1 MKVLLTGA
9 TGFIGRR
16 LRRALLA
23 AGHEVLAVS
32 RHAPSGPQPP
42 RLRWLALDFAQAL
55 TPAHWLP
62 HLQGVD
68 AVVNAVGL
76 FREHGAQTF
85 AALHHRA
92 PVALFQ
98 ACAQAGVRRV
108 VQISA
113 LGVEAGA
120 TAYQRSKHAADEA
133 LRALPLDATVVQPS
147 LVFGEDGPS
156 ARFFLGLASLP
167 LLALPRGGPLQPV
180 HVDDAVAALV
190 ALLQA
195 PARAWAGRRVALVG
209 PRALSLPEYLQALR
223 AAQGLPRAPVFQIP
237 GPLAALGAQWAGR
250 LGSPLLDADSWRMLQ
265 QGNAAP
271 AEAITAL
278 LGRPPRPA
286 QAFIPREHADAA
298 RAQARLAW
306 TLPLLRLA
314 LALVWL
320 ITAAVSL
327 GLYPVQQSYELLART
342 GIPPALQPLMLYGAA
357 ALDALLGLLTLW
369 PLRPRMRRRLWAAQA
384 LLIGFYTGVI
394 SWRLPEFWLH
404 PYGPLSKNLPILA
417 LLALLAA
424 LEPPDRP
431 EGREARKAA
440 PEPR

>member
-9 TGFIGRR
+9 TGFIGSR
-16 LRRALLA
+16 LRQALLD
-23 AGHEVLAVS
+23 AGHSVVAVS
-32 RHAPSGPQPP
+32 RHAPTAPQPP
-42 RLRWLALDFAQAL
+42 RLQWLALDFARAL
-55 TPAHWLP
+55 TPAQWLP
-62 HLQGVD
+62 YLQGVD
-68 AVVNAVGL
+68 AVVNAVGI
-76 FREHGAQTF
+76 FREAGSQTF
-85 AALHHRA
+85 EALHHRA

-113 LGVEAGA
+113 LGVAAGT

-156 ARFFLGLASLP
+156 ARFFLTLSSLP

-180 HVDDAVAALV
+180 HVDDAVAALA

-195 PARAWAGRRVALVG
+195 PAAAWAGRRVALVG
-209 PRALSLPEYLQALR
+209 PQPLSLTQYLQALR
-223 AAQGLPRAPVFQIP
+223 AAQGLPRAPVLSVP
-237 GPLAALGAQWAGR
+237 GPLAAWGARIAGR
-250 LGSPLLDADSWRMLQ
+250 LGSSLLDEDSWHMLQ

-271 AEAITAL
+271 ADDITRL

-286 QAFIPREHADAA
+286 QAFIPRARADAA

-306 TLPLLRLA
+306 TLWLLRLS

-320 ITAAVSL
+320 ITAAVSY

-342 GIPPALQPLMLYGAA
+342 GVPPALQPLMLYGAA
-357 ALDALLGLLTLW
+357 TFDLALGVLTLW
-369 PLRPRMRRRLWAAQA
+369 PLRPRARRWLWGTQAA
-384 LLIGFYTGVI
+384 LIGFYTVLI
-394 SWRLPEFWLH
+394 TWRLPEFWLH
-404 PYGPLSKNLPILA
+404 PYGPLTKNLPILA
-417 LLALLAA
+417 ALALLAA
-424 LEPPDRP
+424 LEPRGSQAT
-431 EGREARKAA
+431 ETR
-440 PEPR
+440 